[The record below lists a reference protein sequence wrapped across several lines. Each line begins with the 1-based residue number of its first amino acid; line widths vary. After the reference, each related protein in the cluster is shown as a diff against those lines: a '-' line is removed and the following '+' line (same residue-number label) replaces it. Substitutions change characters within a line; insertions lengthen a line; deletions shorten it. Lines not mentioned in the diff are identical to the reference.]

1 MCGIIG
7 YVGTRDVVPVLI
19 GGLKKLEYRGYD
31 SAGVAVVNGNGK
43 GNAVSVVRAEGKLT
57 NLEGKLAETDLHG
70 TFGMGHTRWATHG
83 KPNENNA
90 HPHRDC
96 TGNVVVIHNG
106 IVENFLPLKQ
116 RLKAAGHDFKS
127 ETDTEV
133 VAHLI
138 EEYRKG
144 GVTFVDAVKKAL
156 KELEGHYAL
165 VMIAGDEPG
174 TIIAAKH
181 GPPLVIGLGE
191 GENIVASDV
200 APLLSYTRNIIYL
213 EDGEYAV
220 ANDQRVEVF
229 ARDDSKVE
237 REPKR
242 ITWDAVMAEK
252 EGYRHYMLKEIHEQP
267 RAVRDTFNGRMFE
280 ESGEVFFNDLELTA
294 EQWAKFKRVHI
305 VACGTSWHS
314 GLVGKFVLESAG
326 KIPVEVDYG
335 SEYRYRNPIID
346 DETLVIGVTQSGE
359 TADTIAAMQEAKQKG
374 ARLIAICNVLGSAA
388 TRMADGTIYT
398 NAGPEIGVASTKAF
412 TTQLTAFYLLSLYIR
427 QLRGDSPDEIRA
439 AMHELSTLPHK
450 IEHLLK
456 TQEKKIQQLA
466 NKWHNAQDF
475 LFLGRGVH
483 YPIALE
489 GALKLKEISY
499 IHAEGYPAGEMKHG
513 PIALI
518 DENMPVVA
526 IATHTPVY
534 EKVVSNLQEVK
545 ARDGHLL
552 AIIDEGDEEM
562 KTMADAYIEVP
573 RTVEALQPILT
584 VVPTQLLA
592 YYIALRRGCD
602 VDQPRNL
609 AKSVTVE

>member
-7 YVGTRDVVPVLI
+7 YTGTREVVPVLI

-31 SAGVAVVNGNGK
+31 SAGVAVVNGNG
-43 GNAVSVVRAEGKLT
+43 VDVVRAEGKLS
-57 NLEGKLAETDLHG
+57 NLESKLDDQKLHG

-106 IVENFLPLKQ
+106 IIENFLPLKQ
-116 RLKAAGHDFKS
+116 RLKSQGHEFKS

-144 GVTFVDAVKKAL
+144 GDSFTEAVKKTL
-156 KELEGHYAL
+156 KELDGHYAL
-165 VMIAGDEPG
+165 VMIAGDDPG
-174 TIIAAKH
+174 TIIAAKQ

-191 GENIVASDV
+191 NENIVASDV
-200 APLLSYTRNIIYL
+200 APLLSYTRDIIYL
-213 EDGEYAV
+213 EDGEYAILDDR
-220 ANDQRVEVF
+220 NVEIF
-229 ARDDSKVE
+229 TFDDSKVD
-237 REPKR
+237 RKPTR
-242 ITWDAVMAEK
+242 ILWDAVMAEK

-267 RAVRDTFNGRMFE
+267 RAVRDTFTGRMFE
-280 ESGEVFFNDLELTA
+280 ESGEIYFNDLQFTPE
-294 EQWAKFKRVHI
+294 EWSQFKRVHI
-305 VACGTSWHS
+305 VACGTSWHA
-314 GLVGKFVLESAG
+314 GLVGKFLLENAAR
-326 KIPVEVDYG
+326 IPVEVDYG
-335 SEYRYRNPIID
+335 SEYRYREPVV
-346 DETLVIGVTQSGE
+346 DENTLVIGVTQSGE
-359 TADTIAAMQEAKQKG
+359 TADTIAGMQEAKRKG
-374 ARLIAICNVLGSAA
+374 AKLISICNVIGAAA
-388 TRMADGTIYT
+388 TRMSDGVIYT

-412 TTQLTAFYLLSLYIR
+412 TTQLTAFHLLSLYIR
-427 QLRGDSPDEIRA
+427 QLRGEDRDDIRY
-439 AMHELSTLPHK
+439 AMHELSTIPHK

-466 NKWHNAQDF
+466 NRYHNAQDF

-518 DENMPVVA
+518 DENMPIVA

-534 EKVVSNLQEVK
+534 DKVVSNLQEAK
-545 ARDGHLL
+545 ARDGKL
-552 AIIDEGDEEM
+552 IVICDEGDDAV
-562 KTMADAYIEVP
+562 KAMADEYIEVP
-573 RTVEALQPILT
+573 WTIEPLQPILA